1 MEAKA
6 KARYLRVTPRKARRV
21 IDLIR
26 GQQATEAL
34 AVLKFAEQSASD
46 PIYKLVASGVAN
58 ARVRADEEGVAFDEN
73 ELVISEAFVDE
84 GPTMKRFR
92 PRAQGRAFRIDK
104 RTSHVTLV
112 LASGDDLP
120 QRKRRKGNREWAR
133 RSIRTDS
140 DSESPR
146 ITSRSGS
153 LTRRSR
159 GSATRTTCSKMSR
172 SAG

>member
-26 GQQATEAL
+26 GEPATEAL
-34 AVLKFAEQSASD
+34 AVLKFAEPVGIRS
-46 PIYKLVASGVAN
+46 IYKLVASGIAN
-58 ARVRADEEGVAFDEN
+58 ARTRADEEGIAFDEN

-92 PRAQGRAFRIDK
+92 PRAQGRAFRIEK
-104 RTSHVTLV
+104 RTSHVSVV

-120 QRKRRKGNREWAR
+120 QRKSRKGNR
-133 RSIRTDS
+133 
-140 DSESPR
+140 
-146 ITSRSGS
+146 
-153 LTRRSR
+153 
-159 GSATRTTCSKMSR
+159 
-172 SAG
+172 